1 MTLSKDS
8 YSNEWDFE
16 QEYLVL
22 GEERRRGGDREVDAL
37 LKRVGHLIHSL
48 LHILALRVEVDE
60 Y

>member
-22 GEERRRGGDREVDAL
+22 GEERRRGGDREVNAL